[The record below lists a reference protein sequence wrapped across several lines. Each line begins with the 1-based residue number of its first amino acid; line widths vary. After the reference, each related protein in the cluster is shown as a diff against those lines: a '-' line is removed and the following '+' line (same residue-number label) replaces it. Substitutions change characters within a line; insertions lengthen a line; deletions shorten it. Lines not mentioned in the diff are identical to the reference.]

1 MRSFRD
7 RNPYAVGLVSVLV
20 IAGLTGLAFAVGMLR
35 LLEDTYTVRA
45 EFADAAGLRTG
56 DDVRVAGVK
65 VGRVDGVDV
74 EREEGRILV
83 TMEIDSG
90 IEIRDQATAEI
101 SLATLL
107 GSKYVRIDE
116 AVEGEHELEGYCSA
130 VDADADDDV
139 DVDVDER
146 ADGSGAPTPTTCLDD
161 APLIP
166 YERAGERVPFDIFEL
181 TRIATEGI
189 QELDTDGV
197 NDFVADLADLT
208 EGRRESLTELVTTID
223 DVSVAVTSRDQQ
235 LGELLTRAES
245 LSRTL
250 AEKDE
255 TLVALI
261 DQSRAI
267 LALLD
272 QRRAELA
279 AALGDGAEAV
289 TGLADLID
297 ANAAE
302 LDRLLTN
309 LHPIVDAVAAEQDDV
324 DRALAWAGPG
334 FLGQTLAGSHGPWL
348 DIFVRALGPDLAAA
362 VCDVL
367 APTGECQGGT
377 S

>member
-20 IAGLTGLAFAVGMLR
+20 VAGLTGLAFAIGIFR

-65 VGRVDGVDV
+65 VGRVAGVDV
-74 EREEGRILV
+74 EREQGRILV

-90 IEIRDQATAEI
+90 IEIHDEATAEI

-116 AVEGEHELEGYCSA
+116 AMEGEHTFEGFCST
-130 VDADADDDV
+130 
-139 DVDVDER
+139 VDESLAAER
-146 ADGSGAPTPTTCLDD
+146 CRNGAPV
-161 APLIP
+161 IP

-197 NDFVADLADLT
+197 NAFVSDLADLT
-208 EGRRESLTELVTTID
+208 EGRRESLTELITTID
-223 DVSVAVTSRDQQ
+223 DVSVAVTSRDEQ
-235 LGELLTRAES
+235 LGELLRRAEA
-245 LSRTL
+245 LSQTL

-279 AALGDGAEAV
+279 AALGEGAEAV

-334 FLGQTLAGSHGPWL
+334 FYGQSLAGSHGPWL
-348 DIFVRALGPDLAAA
+348 DIFVRGLGPDLAAV

-377 S
+377 G